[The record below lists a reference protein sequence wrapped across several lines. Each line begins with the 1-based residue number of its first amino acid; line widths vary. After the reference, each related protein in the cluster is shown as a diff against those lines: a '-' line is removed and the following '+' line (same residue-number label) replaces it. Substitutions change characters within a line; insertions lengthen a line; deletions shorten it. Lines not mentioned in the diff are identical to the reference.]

1 MTTSTSRPF
10 FGANRLNSH
19 RLMSDPGGRMARD
32 TVFCI
37 CDGRVMRIAV
47 PEDVDRLVA
56 LMDEFYAAAGYKLN
70 HQRASRAFG
79 ALLADERLGRIWLIG
94 SGSSPVGYLVLTF
107 CFSMEY
113 GGLSAILDDFFIQEP
128 FRGRGLGKA
137 ALAEV
142 RSFCEGYGVRAI
154 NVETGFDNAV
164 AQTVYR
170 RTGFVNTDRQL
181 MTLKLAQ
188 PSHD

>member
-1 MTTSTSRPF
+1 MRSIPF
-10 FGANRLNSH
+10 R
-19 RLMSDPGGRMARD
+19 SDWSELIEIRAAGMARD
-32 TVFCI
+32 TVFAM
-37 CDGRVMRIAV
+37 CDGRAMRIAV

-56 LMDEFYAAAGYKLN
+56 LMDEFYAAGGYKLN

-79 ALLADERLGRIWLIG
+79 TMLADERLGRVWLIE
-94 SGSSPVGYLVLTF
+94 SGSRPVGYLGLTF

-113 GGLSAILDDFFIQEP
+113 GGPSAILDDFFIQSLS
-128 FRGRGLGKA
+128 RGRGLGKA
-137 ALAEV
+137 ALADV
-142 RSFCEGYGVRAI
+142 RAFKSYGVRAI

-170 RTGFVNTDRQL
+170 GMGFVNTDRQL